1 MYNSSLDF
9 CFCKKMKCLHQGLE
23 LYFLIPSFLLKI
35 GVIPCITL
43 PIFAPQKYRFIMKFD
58 RNTVVGFSLLA
69 VLCFFYFY
77 YNSKQQKAALVE
89 QARQDSIAQAL
100 QPKVVDSVAARMDAI
115 KADSVRQ
122 VTKAGM
128 FVQAAQ
134 GSEQLVY
141 AENSVFKVAFTNK
154 GGQPKYVELKQFKS
168 AETQQPVR
176 LVSSEFNKISYAI
189 NTSNNQSAQTADLY
203 FTDGKVEQGPSG
215 SQVVTFHLSGRD
227 SAVITNYV
235 THQYIIYP
243 DNYKIDFNI
252 LLNQPG
258 QLLSQGN
265 LNLLWQYEAHQQE
278 SDMDFER
285 QNTQVG
291 YIEDGSFDYHTVGR
305 TNIIEFGKSV
315 DWLGVRQRFFNTF
328 LISKNKFSDGKMEW
342 KMPEKSS
349 HIIAQSTANMRV
361 SVTPAATATVPF
373 SLFYGPADYS
383 ILKRE
388 GGELDKLVNLGQGV
402 YAFVRPLN
410 QYAIIPVFNF
420 FKNFVNSYGIII
432 ALLTLI
438 IRLLISP
445 LTYSSYLSGAKMK
458 ALRPEIAK
466 LKQKHGDDQQAMSM
480 DQMKLFREAGVNPL
494 GGCIPALLQIPI
506 FFALYSFFS
515 SNVDLRG
522 VDFLWANDLSAYDA
536 PIHFGIN
543 IPLLGNH
550 LSLFTIA
557 AVVTSLLISL
567 YSMSMT
573 PDQSNPMIKYMPYIM
588 PVFLLFIFNKLPSAL
603 TWYYTVSN
611 IITLILQFVIQNYI
625 IDHDKILAKIEA
637 NRKKPKTK
645 SKWQER
651 LEQMQEQQKQLKEKQ
666 YRR

>member
-1 MYNSSLDF
+1 
-9 CFCKKMKCLHQGLE
+9 
-23 LYFLIPSFLLKI
+23 
-35 GVIPCITL
+35 
-43 PIFAPQKYRFIMKFD
+43 MKFD
-58 RNTVVGFSLLA
+58 RNTVLGFGLLA
-69 VLCFFYFY
+69 VLFFFYFY
-77 YNSKQQKAALVE
+77 YNSKQQAAAQKE
-89 QARQDSIAQAL
+89 QAKQDSIAMAMR
-100 QPKVVDSVAARMDAI
+100 PKVDSLAMRQEAA
-115 KADSVRQ
+115 KADSQ
-122 VTKAGM
+122 LFVTKAGI
-128 FVQAAQ
+128 FQQAIN
-134 GSEQLVY
+134 GKEQLLF
-141 AENSVFKVAFTNK
+141 AENSVFKIAFTNK
-154 GGQPKYVELKQFKS
+154 GGQPKYVELKNFKN
-168 AETQQPVR
+168 AETKEPVK
-176 LVSSEFNKISYAI
+176 LAASDYNKLGYAI
-189 NTSNNQSAQTADLY
+189 NTSANQSAQTTDL
-203 FTDGKVEQGPSG
+203 FFSNGKVEPGPSG
-215 SQVVTFHLSGRD
+215 SQVVTFELNGGD
-227 SAVITNYV
+227 SAATSNYI

-252 LLNQPG
+252 SLSQPG
-258 QLLSQGN
+258 SLLTQGK

-278 SDMDFER
+278 SDLEFER

-291 YIEDGSFDYHTVGR
+291 YMENGSFDYHTIGR
-305 TNIIEFGKSV
+305 TSSV
-315 DWLGVRQRFFNTF
+315 GFDKPVEWIGVRQRFFNTY
-328 LISKNKFSDGKMEW
+328 LIAKDKFSNGKMDW
-342 KMPEKSS
+342 AMPEANSQ
-349 HIIAQSTANMRV
+349 IVAQSTANMQMA
-361 SVTPAATATVPF
+361 VTPGATATVPL
-373 SLFYGPADYS
+373 SIFYGPSDYN

-388 GGELDKLVNLGQGV
+388 GNGLSKLVNLGQGV

-410 QYAIIPVFNF
+410 QFAIIPIFNF
-420 FKNFVNSYGIII
+420 FKSFVSSYGIII

-458 ALRPEIAK
+458 ALRPEIGK
-466 LKQKHGDDQQAMSM
+466 LKEKFGSDQQAMSM
-480 DQMKLFREAGVNPL
+480 EQMKLFREAGVNPL

-522 VDFLWANDLSAYDA
+522 VEFLWTNDLSAYDA
-536 PIHFGIN
+536 PIKFGFN

-557 AVVTSLLISL
+557 AVVTSLLISV

-573 PDQSNPMIKYMPYIM
+573 PDQNNPMMKYMPYIM

-611 IITLILQFVIQNYI
+611 IITLVLQFIIQNYI

-651 LEQMQEQQKQLKEKQ
+651 LEQMQDQQRQLKDKQ
-666 YRR
+666 DKLKKK